1 MQSDK
6 ENLGKSAFVNMDRSW
21 QSLITAD
28 SYDYVLSTQ
37 VSALIPIKVCA
48 NQLEKITPK
57 SNTLT

>member
-6 ENLGKSAFVNMDRSW
+6 ENLGKSAFVNMDWSC

-37 VSALIPIKVCA
+37 VSALIPIKVSSI
-48 NQLEKITPK
+48 QLEKITPK

>member
-6 ENLGKSAFVNMDRSW
+6 ENLGKSAFVNMDRSR

>member
-6 ENLGKSAFVNMDRSW
+6 ENLGKSAFVNIEGSW